1 MTTVTDAWMLRR
13 GDPRIGWWSYTGQ
26 RISRGWK
33 MAKLGVAVVR
43 ADPELMVYTSLS
55 ALFSLMAI
63 GAAISGSV
71 GLNAVA
77 WDPECVGEEYYN
89 TDCGSEL
96 VYAHLAIW
104 FVFYLLVSVITVFWN
119 AAIIAS
125 AYERLSSGT
134 NPSFSYG
141 IGQAMKCLPQ
151 ILVWGIVAGT
161 VGLFIQILEG
171 LSHSEDSPLPLR
183 FVAGLASFILGI
195 AWWIVTFFVIP
206 IIVLEKAGVLD
217 GMGRSM
223 ELFKRTWGEDVTSH
237 IGTGLLM
244 TLCIVLLFLISIPL
258 MTIGEVGVILGV
270 VMLAVGI
277 LFAVL
282 FFSTVD
288 AVNRAS
294 LFYYAKTGEMPPM
307 AAKVGIRF

>member
-1 MTTVTDAWMLRR
+1 MTTVTDRHRPTGWMLRR
-13 GDPRIGWWSYTGQ
+13 DGRRIGIGE

-33 MAKLGVAVVR
+33 ITKLGVAVVR
-43 ADPELMVYTSLS
+43 ADPELIVYTSLS

-71 GLNAVA
+71 GLDAVA
-77 WDPECVGEEYYN
+77 SDPECVGE
-89 TDCGSEL
+89 DCGSEL
-96 VYAHLAIW
+96 AFAHLAIW

-161 VGLFIQILEG
+161 VGLFIQMLEG
-171 LSHSEDSPLPLR
+171 LSHSDDAPIPLR

-195 AWWIVTFFVIP
+195 AWWIATFFVIP

-223 ELFKRTWGEDVTSH
+223 ELFERTWGEDVTSH

-258 MTIGEVGVILGV
+258 MTMGEVGVILGI
-270 VMLAVGI
+270 VMLAVGV

>member
-1 MTTVTDAWMLRR
+1 
-13 GDPRIGWWSYTGQ
+13 
-26 RISRGWK
+26 

-71 GLNAVA
+71 GLDAVA
-77 WDPECVGEEYYN
+77 SDPECVGEEYYN

-183 FVAGLASFILGI
+183 FVAGLASFMLGV
-195 AWWIVTFFVIP
+195 AWWIATFFVIP

-217 GMGRSM
+217 VMGRST
-223 ELFKRTWGEDVTSH
+223 ELFERTWGEDVTSH

-244 TLCIVLLFLISIPL
+244 TLCIVILFFISIPL
-258 MTIGEVGVILGV
+258 MTIREVGVILGV
-270 VMLAVGI
+270 VILAVGI

>member
-13 GDPRIGWWSYTGQ
+13 GGRRIGIGE

-33 MAKLGVAVVR
+33 MTRLGMAVVR
-43 ADPELMVYTSLS
+43 ADPELMVYTFLS
-55 ALFSLMAI
+55 ALFSLVAI
-63 GAAISGSV
+63 GAAVSGSV
-71 GLNAVA
+71 GLDVIAS
-77 WDPECVGEEYYN
+77 DPECVGDE
-89 TDCGSEL
+89 CGWEL
-96 VYAHLAIW
+96 AVAHMAIW

-151 ILVWGIVAGT
+151 ILVWGIIAGT
-161 VGLFIQILEG
+161 VGLFINILEG
-171 LSHSEDSPLPLR
+171 LSHDENAPVPLR
-183 FVAGLASFILGI
+183 FVAGLASFIIGI

-206 IIVLEKAGVLD
+206 MIVLERAGVLD
-217 GMGRSM
+217 SMGKST
-223 ELFKRTWGEDVTSH
+223 ELFKRTWGEDVASH

-244 TLCIVLLFLISIPL
+244 TLCIVLLICVSVPL
-258 MTIGEVGVILGV
+258 MMFGELGVALGIVILSIG
-270 VMLAVGI
+270 L

-282 FFSTVD
+282 FFSTVE

-294 LFYYAKTGEMPPM
+294 LFYYAKTGQIPPM

>member
-1 MTTVTDAWMLRR
+1 
-13 GDPRIGWWSYTGQ
+13 
-26 RISRGWK
+26 

-96 VYAHLAIW
+96 IFAHLAIW

-161 VGLFIQILEG
+161 VGLFIQMLEG
-171 LSHSEDSPLPLR
+171 LSHSDDAPIPLR

-195 AWWIVTFFVIP
+195 AWWIATFFVIP

-223 ELFKRTWGEDVTSH
+223 ELFERTWGEDVTSH

-258 MTIGEVGVILGV
+258 MTMGEVGVILGI
-270 VMLAVGI
+270 VMLAVGV

>member
-13 GDPRIGWWSYTGQ
+13 GGRRIGIGE

-33 MAKLGVAVVR
+33 MTRLGMAVVR
-43 ADPELMVYTSLS
+43 ADPELMVYTFLS
-55 ALFSLMAI
+55 ALFSLVAI
-63 GAAISGSV
+63 GAAVSGSV
-71 GLNAVA
+71 GLDVIAS
-77 WDPECVGEEYYN
+77 DPECVGDE
-89 TDCGSEL
+89 CGSEL
-96 VYAHLAIW
+96 AVAHMAIW

-151 ILVWGIVAGT
+151 ILVWGIIAGT
-161 VGLFIQILEG
+161 VGLLINMLEG
-171 LSHSEDSPLPLR
+171 LSHDENAPVPLR
-183 FVAGLASFILGI
+183 FVAGFFSFFIGI
-195 AWWIVTFFVIP
+195 AWWVVTFFVIP
-206 IIVLEKAGVLD
+206 MIVLERAGVLD
-217 GMGRSM
+217 SMGKSP
-223 ELFKRTWGEDVTSH
+223 ELFKRTWGEDVASH

-244 TLCIVLLFLISIPL
+244 TLCIVLLICVSVPL
-258 MTIGEVGVILGV
+258 MMFGDLGVALGIVILV
-270 VMLAVGI
+270 VGI

-282 FFSTVD
+282 FFSTVE

-294 LFYYAKTGEMPPM
+294 LFYYAKTGQMPPM

>member
-13 GDPRIGWWSYTGQ
+13 GGRRIGYVE

-33 MAKLGVAVVR
+33 MTKLGVAVVR
-43 ADPELMVYTSLS
+43 ADPELIVYTSLS

-71 GLNAVA
+71 GLDAVA
-77 WDPECVGEEYYN
+77 SDPDCVGE
-89 TDCGSEL
+89 DCGYEL
-96 VYAHLAIW
+96 AFAHLAIW

-125 AYERLSSGT
+125 AYERISSGT

-141 IGQAMKCLPQ
+141 IGQAMRCLPQ

-161 VGLFIQILEG
+161 VGLFIQTLEG
-171 LSHSEDSPLPLR
+171 LSHSDDSPIPLR
-183 FVAGLASFILGI
+183 IVAGLASFILGV
-195 AWWIVTFFVIP
+195 AWWVVTFFVIP

-223 ELFKRTWGEDVTSH
+223 ELFGRTWGEDVTSH
-237 IGTGLLM
+237 VSTGLLM
-244 TLCIVLLFLISIPL
+244 TLCILLLFCISVPL
-258 MTIGEVGVILGV
+258 MMLGDLGVILGIV
-270 VMLAVGI
+270 ILAVGI

-282 FFSTVD
+282 FFSTVE

-294 LFYYAKTGEMPPM
+294 LFYYAKTGQMPPM

>member
-1 MTTVTDAWMLRR
+1 MVSVEDTWMRR
-13 GDPRIGWWSYTGQ
+13 KGGRRIRLGE

-33 MAKLGVAVVR
+33 LTKLGMAVVR
-43 ADPELMVYTSLS
+43 ADPELMVYTFLS
-55 ALFSLMAI
+55 ALFSLVAI

-71 GLNAVA
+71 GLDVIAS
-77 WDPECVGEEYYN
+77 DPECVGD
-89 TDCGSEL
+89 DCGSEL
-96 VYAHLAIW
+96 VFAHMSIW

-151 ILVWGIVAGT
+151 ILIWGIIAGT

-171 LSHSEDSPLPLR
+171 LAHSEDSPPPLR
-183 FVAGLASFILGI
+183 IVAGLASFIIGI
-195 AWWIVTFFVIP
+195 AWWIVTFFMIP
-206 IIVLEKAGVLD
+206 MIVLDRSGILD
-217 GMGRSM
+217 GMGKST

-244 TLCIVLLFLISIPL
+244 ILCIFVLIGTAVPL
-258 MTIGEVGVILGV
+258 MYLGDLGVILGIII
-270 VMLAVGI
+270 LAVGL
-277 LFAVL
+277 LFTVL
-282 FFSTVD
+282 FFSTVE

-294 LFYYAKTGEMPPM
+294 LFYYAKTGQAPPM

>member
-1 MTTVTDAWMLRR
+1 MLLSGGR
-13 GDPRIGWWSYTGQ
+13 RIGIGE

-33 MAKLGVAVVR
+33 ITKLGMAVVR
-43 ADPELMVYTSLS
+43 ADPELMVYTFLS
-55 ALFSLMAI
+55 ALFSLVAI
-63 GAAISGSV
+63 GAAVSGSV
-71 GLNAVA
+71 GLDVIAS
-77 WDPECVGEEYYN
+77 DPECVGDE
-89 TDCGSEL
+89 CGWEL
-96 VYAHLAIW
+96 AVAHMAIW

-151 ILVWGIVAGT
+151 ILVWGIIAGT
-161 VGLFIQILEG
+161 VGLFINILEG
-171 LSHSEDSPLPLR
+171 LSHDENAPVPLR
-183 FVAGLASFILGI
+183 FVAGLASFIIGI
-195 AWWIVTFFVIP
+195 AWWVVTFFVIP
-206 IIVLEKAGVLD
+206 MIVLERAGVLD
-217 GMGRSM
+217 SMGKST
-223 ELFKRTWGEDVTSH
+223 ELFKRTWGEDVASH

-244 TLCIVLLFLISIPL
+244 TLCIVLLICVSVPL
-258 MTIGEVGVILGV
+258 MMFGDLGVALGIVILAIG
-270 VMLAVGI
+270 L

-282 FFSTVD
+282 FFSTVE

-294 LFYYAKTGEMPPM
+294 LFYYAKTGQMPPM

>member
-1 MTTVTDAWMLRR
+1 MRR
-13 GDPRIGWWSYTGQ
+13 KGGRRIRLGE

-33 MAKLGVAVVR
+33 LTKLGMAVVR
-43 ADPELMVYTSLS
+43 ADPELMVYTFLS
-55 ALFSLMAI
+55 ALFSLVAI

-71 GLNAVA
+71 GLDVIAS
-77 WDPECVGEEYYN
+77 DPECVGD
-89 TDCGSEL
+89 DCGSEL
-96 VYAHLAIW
+96 VFAHMSIW

-151 ILVWGIVAGT
+151 ILIWGIIAGT

-171 LSHSEDSPLPLR
+171 LAHSEDSPPPLR
-183 FVAGLASFILGI
+183 IVAGLASFIIGI
-195 AWWIVTFFVIP
+195 AWWIVTFFMIP
-206 IIVLEKAGVLD
+206 MIVLDRSGILD
-217 GMGRSM
+217 GMGKST

-244 TLCIVLLFLISIPL
+244 ILCIFVLIGTAVPL
-258 MTIGEVGVILGV
+258 MYLGDLGVILGIV
-270 VMLAVGI
+270 ILAVGL
-277 LFAVL
+277 LFTVL
-282 FFSTVD
+282 FFSTVE

-294 LFYYAKTGEMPPM
+294 LFYYAKTGQAPPM

>member
-13 GDPRIGWWSYTGQ
+13 GGRRIGIGE

-33 MAKLGVAVVR
+33 MTRLGMAVVR
-43 ADPELMVYTSLS
+43 ADPELMVYTFLS
-55 ALFSLMAI
+55 ALFSLVAI
-63 GAAISGSV
+63 GAAVSGSV
-71 GLNAVA
+71 GLDVIAS
-77 WDPECVGEEYYN
+77 DPVCVGDE
-89 TDCGSEL
+89 CGSEL
-96 VYAHLAIW
+96 AVAHMAIW

-151 ILVWGIVAGT
+151 ILVWGIIAGT
-161 VGLFIQILEG
+161 VGLFINILEG
-171 LSHSEDSPLPLR
+171 LSHDENAPVPLR
-183 FVAGLASFILGI
+183 FVAGLASFIIGI
-195 AWWIVTFFVIP
+195 AWWVVTFFVIP
-206 IIVLEKAGVLD
+206 MIVLERAGVLD
-217 GMGRSM
+217 SMGKST
-223 ELFKRTWGEDVTSH
+223 ELFKRTWGEDVASH

-244 TLCIVLLFLISIPL
+244 TLCIVLLICVSVPL
-258 MTIGEVGVILGV
+258 MMFGDLGVALGIVILAIG
-270 VMLAVGI
+270 L

-282 FFSTVD
+282 FFSTVE

-294 LFYYAKTGEMPPM
+294 LFYYAKTGQMPPM